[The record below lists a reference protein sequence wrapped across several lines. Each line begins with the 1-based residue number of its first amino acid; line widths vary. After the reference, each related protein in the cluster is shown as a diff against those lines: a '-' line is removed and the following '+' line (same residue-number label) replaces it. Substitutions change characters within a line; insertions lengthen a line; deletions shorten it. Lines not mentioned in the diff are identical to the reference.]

1 VLIGVCYDS
10 TGFIEGGWGI
20 MERNVAGLIEE
31 ARRLPVSQQLN
42 LIEQLAR
49 SVQSE
54 LEATATLRGEL
65 AAWDMLS
72 DEALERFEAT
82 L

>member
-1 VLIGVCYDS
+1 MIGVCYDS
-10 TGFIEGGWGI
+10 TGFVEGGWGI

-31 ARRLPVSQQLN
+31 ARRLPLSQQLN

-54 LEATATLRGEL
+54 LEATATLGGEL

>member
-1 VLIGVCYDS
+1 VGYDS
-10 TGFIEGGWGI
+10 TGFVEGGWVI
-20 MERNVAGLIEE
+20 MERNVAGLIAE
-31 ARRLPVSQQLN
+31 ARRLPLSQQLN
-42 LIEQLAR
+42 LIEQVAR

-54 LEATATLRGEL
+54 LEATATIGGEL
-65 AAWDMLS
+65 AAWDILS